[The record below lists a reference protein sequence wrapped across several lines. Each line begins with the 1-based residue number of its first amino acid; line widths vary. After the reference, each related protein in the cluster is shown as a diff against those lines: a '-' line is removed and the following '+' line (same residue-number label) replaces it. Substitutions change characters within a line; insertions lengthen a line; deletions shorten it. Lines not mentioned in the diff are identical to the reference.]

1 MKIASIINFFCRRS
15 PPRGVELFQTF
26 QFSLLCLLRRRVVTG
41 GSRGDKYIAK
51 NINFLKYPIFTS
63 HTEKRRKNLQTSP
76 SKLIKHRARKFEK
89 LIFHTVGN
97 VREKKEVEVEFF
109 RVREN

>member
-63 HTEKRRKNLQTSP
+63 HTKKNLQTSP

-89 LIFHTVGN
+89 LIFQTAGK
-97 VREKKEVEVEFF
+97 VREKRKLKLSFLEC
-109 RVREN
+109 EN